1 MRKEIE
7 GAGQTHKKRSSTT
20 WKRRAKGSISLNK
33 LIKQKKK

>member
-20 WKRRAKGSISLNK
+20 WKRRAKGSLSLNK
-33 LIKQKKK
+33 SRRQKKN